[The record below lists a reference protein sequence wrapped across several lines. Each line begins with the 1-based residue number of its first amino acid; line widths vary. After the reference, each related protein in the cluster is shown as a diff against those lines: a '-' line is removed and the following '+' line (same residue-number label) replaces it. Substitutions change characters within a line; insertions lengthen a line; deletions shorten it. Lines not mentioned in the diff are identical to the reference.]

1 MYHRVG
7 RRNKVEYL
15 VAWKNY
21 DVNDATWEPE
31 QNLENAQKILR
42 NYKQIQF
49 MIASRTIFFY
59 LCFKLMKKFLVH
71 IKMCVSKYIFTDICK
86 PWHVS
91 QNSHIRFSM
100 LVCTDKVI

>member
-31 QNLENAQKILR
+31 QNLENAQEILR
-42 NYKQIQF
+42 NYKVKN
-49 MIASRTIFFY
+49 
-59 LCFKLMKKFLVH
+59 KLL
-71 IKMCVSKYIFTDICK
+71 
-86 PWHVS
+86 
-91 QNSHIRFSM
+91 
-100 LVCTDKVI
+100 